1 MTGNRPASE
10 HGTCDVLPPAL
21 VAAYADGGLRGAQ
34 AWSVE
39 AHLPGCAACRAVLA
53 SPAQAARLARNKA
66 VVLTRTGLPQ
76 PGLAGR
82 ALARCGV
89 PRHLLVLLSA
99 TPSLRRSWLAGV
111 TLVLAAALGAARLAQ
126 AVAGSGAAGGGAAAQ
141 GPLAWSLMP
150 FLVLAPLLTLVAV
163 AAAFSARLDPAGE
176 LAVAAPVSKAWL
188 LLVRSV
194 AVTSTTLVPTVLAAL
209 ALPGPWW
216 LPVTALGWSLALS
229 TVALAAATVAGPVR
243 GAAAAGAA
251 WLLALLAV
259 ALVAGSP
266 APAFGQAGQTVTPV
280 ILAAGVLVTAL
291 RRRQIDPAW
300 MR

>member
-1 MTGNRPASE
+1 MTGHGPASE
-10 HGTCDVLPPAL
+10 NGTCGVLPPAL
-21 VAAYADGGLRGAQ
+21 VTAYADGGLRSAQ

-39 AHLPGCAACRAVLA
+39 AHLPGCTACRAVLA
-53 SPAQAARLARNKA
+53 GSAQAARLARNKA
-66 VVLTRTGLPQ
+66 VLLARTGLPE
-76 PGLAGR
+76 PGPGGR

-89 PRHLLVLLSA
+89 PRHLLTLLSA

-111 TLVLAAALGAARLAQ
+111 TLVLAAALGAARLAPP
-126 AVAGSGAAGGGAAAQ
+126 GPGPDGAAGR
-141 GPLAWSLMP
+141 LAWGLMP
-150 FLVLAPLLTLVAV
+150 FLVLAPLLTLAAV

-194 AVTSTTLVPTVLAAL
+194 AVTGTTLVPTVLAAL

-266 APAFGQAGQTVTPV
+266 APAFGQAGQAATLV
-280 ILAAGVLVTAL
+280 ILAAGGLVTAL
-291 RRRQIDPAW
+291 RHRQIDPAW